1 MAATKKTTAKK
12 PQQETTTKQVA
23 SPDTKAKA
31 KARSAAAKK
40 AAATRKANKAKAA
53 LEHRDESGKF
63 LPGYTPPTTFADR
76 PEDRHSGRWKK
87 ENSISYQY
95 NRFMAM
101 SAIDFKKWRDTNP
114 AELRSMAE
122 DIAYTRVWDARNASG
137 RIALDNTREITD
149 RTEGKPAIIAHID
162 HSDADSLP
170 TPEKAELKTARL
182 IERRKQLNALRRLQ
196 D

>member
-12 PQQETTTKQVA
+12 PQQKTTTKQVEPSRA
-23 SPDTKAKA
+23 KTAPKTKAGA
-31 KARSAAAKK
+31 KIPQKDRG
-40 AAATRKANKAKAA
+40 
-53 LEHRDESGKF
+53 EDGKF
-63 LPGYTPPTTFADR
+63 LPGYQPPTTFADR
-76 PEDRHSGRWKK
+76 PEDRHNGRWKK

-114 AELRSMAE
+114 AELRTMAE
-122 DIAYTRVWDARNASG
+122 DIAYTRVWDARNANG

-162 HSDADSLP
+162 HSDADQLP